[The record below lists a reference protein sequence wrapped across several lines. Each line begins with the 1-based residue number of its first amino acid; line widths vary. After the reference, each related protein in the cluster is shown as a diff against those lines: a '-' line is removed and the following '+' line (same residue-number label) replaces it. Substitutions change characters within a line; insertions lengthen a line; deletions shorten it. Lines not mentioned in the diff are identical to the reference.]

1 MVSARV
7 ELVMVEVVSVGVV
20 SLEEVEGTDISAGL
34 RVAS

>member
-7 ELVMVEVVSVGVV
+7 ELVMMEVVSVGVV
-20 SLEEVEGTDISAGL
+20 SLEEVEGAEISAGL